1 MSDPIGTE
9 HLIDAKILSR
19 TVKEVVVIDEN
30 IEPWHCLVGDLGDW
44 GQGYVYADLILEL
57 LAVLR

>member
-1 MSDPIGTE
+1 MSEPVGSE
-9 HLIDAKILSR
+9 HLIDAQILSR
-19 TVKEVVVIDEN
+19 AVKEVVVVDDDV
-30 IEPWHCLVGDLGDW
+30 EPWHCLVGDLGDW